1 MRLSETERMIVSY
14 TLSGLTDKE
23 VAQEVGLALHTVRT
37 YWKRMKHKLYVD
49 SRAEILGMWMR
60 GELGQVDDR
69 QVDFTWAVVE
79 MAPDPIV
86 LTNEAG
92 VVRKINAAGRDLV
105 GRSNEELVGRA
116 FHDLVEPSKRKEV
129 AQVWNQL
136 ADGVSVRD
144 VFPVARPDGGLIP
157 TEWHARRDERAKV
170 ITLVGRVAFKQS

>member
-1 MRLSETERMIVSY
+1 MRLSETERLIVSY

-23 VAQEVGLALHTVRT
+23 VAQEVGLALHTIRT

-60 GELGQVDDR
+60 GDLGTVEDR
-69 QVDFTWAVVE
+69 QVDYTWAVVE

-105 GRSNEELVGRA
+105 GRSNEELVGRS
-116 FHDLVEPSKRKEV
+116 FHDLVEPSKRPQV

-136 ADGVSVRD
+136 ADGGVVRH
-144 VFPVARPDGGLIP
+144 VFPVERRNGEPVP

-170 ITLVGRVAFKQS
+170 ITLVGRVANRQS